1 MSDHNKSYY
10 QREVDRLYGDSLSG
24 PKHFAQIK
32 QSKLYMDN
40 YHGEKIEL
48 DDLAKAAFMSP
59 SHYARSFQKVYGL
72 TPRVFLR
79 DFRISKA
86 KALIAQ
92 GMSITEVCH
101 SVGYESLPTFSA
113 VFKKC
118 CGQTPRDYQKANKI
132 QQANKSN
139 PE

>member
-1 MSDHNKSYY
+1 MPDKPKSLYES
-10 QREVDRLYGDSLSG
+10 EVERLYSDDLFRS
-24 PKHFAQIK
+24 KQFAHIR

-40 YHGEKIEL
+40 YHAEKIEL
-48 DDLAKAAFMSP
+48 DDLAKSAFMSP
-59 SHYARSFQKVYGL
+59 SHYARTFQKIYGQ

-79 DFRISKA
+79 DYRISRA
-86 KALIAQ
+86 KALLAQ
-92 GMSITEVCH
+92 GMAITEVCH

-118 CGQTPRDYQKANKI
+118 CGQTPRDYQ
-132 QQANKSN
+132 QANKSN